1 MSPVAAE
8 ARFMGAV
15 TALTMH
21 EMQNI
26 LAIIR
31 ESAGLMGDILKVNA
45 KVDFKHRPNMERTL
59 EHITTHVER
68 GKGLLEATS
77 RLAHSPDDDL
87 LLACDLSVYAR
98 TVALLSERLVRL
110 KGAAVRFTPCPTPLP
125 VAVGALMVLMA
136 GYQAVQWAVGAGVK
150 NGEVGLGV
158 EPGQAEH
165 CLIITPPTGLNPDPA
180 LLDPI
185 IMALPGQTI
194 HKKWDGTRL
203 ALFFPAQNGAKS
215 GARK

>member
-1 MSPVAAE
+1 MPDIAPE

-15 TALTMH
+15 TALSMH

-59 EHITTHVER
+59 EHITSHVDR

-77 RLAHSPDDDL
+77 RLAHSPDDDML
-87 LLACDLSVYAR
+87 EGCDLGVHAR

-110 KGAAVRFTPCPTPLP
+110 KGASVSFSPPTGAMP
-125 VAVGALMVLMA
+125 VAVGALEVLMT
-136 GYQAVQWAVGAGVK
+136 GYRAVQWAVGAGIKDGIVRMEIECGTTHHVLSVRPPEGACPDL
-150 NGEVGLGV
+150 NAVADLGV
-158 EPGQAEH
+158 LMGKGRVE
-165 CLIITPPTGLNPDPA
+165 
-180 LLDPI
+180 
-185 IMALPGQTI
+185 
-194 HKKWDGTRL
+194 WDGTRL
-203 ALFFPAQNGAKS
+203 RILLPV
-215 GARK
+215 RR

>member
-1 MSPVAAE
+1 
-8 ARFMGAV
+8 MGAV

-45 KVDFKHRPNMERTL
+45 RVDFKHRPNMERTL
-59 EHITTHVER
+59 EHIASHVDR

-87 LLACDLSVYAR
+87 LAGCDLSVYAR

-110 KGAAVRFTPCPTPLP
+110 KGAAVIFTPASSAMP
-125 VAVGALMVLMA
+125 VSVGALHVLMA
-136 GYQAVQWAVGAGVK
+136 GYKAVQWAVGNGVK
-150 NGEVGLGV
+150 NGEVRMDLEAGQEYHVLNVRPPEGAVQDPDGV
-158 EPGQAEH
+158 AV
-165 CLIITPPTGLNPDPA
+165 LAA
-180 LLDPI
+180 LLED
-185 IMALPGQTI
+185 GRVE
-194 HKKWDGTRL
+194 WDGARL
-203 ALFFPAQNGAKS
+203 RLFFPVRQQG
-215 GARK
+215 

>member
-1 MSPVAAE
+1 MPEIAPE
-8 ARFMGAV
+8 ARFMGTV

-45 KVDFKHRPNMERTL
+45 RVEFKHRPNMERTL
-59 EHITTHVER
+59 EHIATHVDR

-87 LLACDLSVYAR
+87 LDGCDLAVYAR

-110 KGAAVRFTPCPTPLP
+110 RGAAVDFTPTSSTLP
-125 VAVGALMVLMA
+125 VAVGALRVLMA
-136 GYQAVQWAVGAGVK
+136 GYRAVQWAVGAGVK
-150 NGEVGLGV
+150 DGVVRMSVEAGQEDHVLSLLAPQGAQQDPEGLTVLASLLEEGRV
-158 EPGQAEH
+158 E
-165 CLIITPPTGLNPDPA
+165 
-180 LLDPI
+180 
-185 IMALPGQTI
+185 
-194 HKKWDGTRL
+194 WDGARL
-203 ALFFPAQNGAKS
+203 RLFFPV
-215 GARK
+215 RKQG

>member
-1 MSPVAAE
+1 MPEIAPE
-8 ARFMGAV
+8 ARFMGTV

-45 KVDFKHRPNMERTL
+45 RVDFKHRPNMERTL
-59 EHITTHVER
+59 EHIATHVDR

-87 LLACDLSVYAR
+87 LDGCDLAVYAR

-110 KGAAVRFTPCPTPLP
+110 RGAAVDFTPASSALP
-125 VAVGALMVLMA
+125 VAVGALRVLMA
-136 GYQAVQWAVGAGVK
+136 GYRAVQWAVGGGVK
-150 NGEVGLGV
+150 DGVVRMNVEAGQEYHVLSLLPPQGVQQDREGLPVLASLLEEGRV
-158 EPGQAEH
+158 E
-165 CLIITPPTGLNPDPA
+165 
-180 LLDPI
+180 
-185 IMALPGQTI
+185 
-194 HKKWDGTRL
+194 WDGARL
-203 ALFFPAQNGAKS
+203 RLFFPV
-215 GARK
+215 RKQG

>member
-1 MSPVAAE
+1 MPEIAPE
-8 ARFMGAV
+8 ARFMGTV

-45 KVDFKHRPNMERTL
+45 RVDFKHRPNMERTL
-59 EHITTHVER
+59 EHIATHVDR

-87 LLACDLSVYAR
+87 LDGCDLAVYAR

-110 KGAAVRFTPCPTPLP
+110 RGTAVDFTPASSALP
-125 VAVGALMVLMA
+125 VAVGALRVLMA
-136 GYQAVQWAVGAGVK
+136 GYRAVQWAVGGGVK
-150 NGEVGLGV
+150 DGVVRMNVEAGQEYHVLSLLPPQGVQQDREGLPVLASLLEEGRV
-158 EPGQAEH
+158 E
-165 CLIITPPTGLNPDPA
+165 
-180 LLDPI
+180 
-185 IMALPGQTI
+185 
-194 HKKWDGTRL
+194 WDGARL
-203 ALFFPAQNGAKS
+203 RLFFPV
-215 GARK
+215 RKQG

>member
-1 MSPVAAE
+1 MPEVAQE

-15 TALTMH
+15 TALSMH

-45 KVDFKHRPNMERTL
+45 RVDFKHRSNMERTL
-59 EHITTHVER
+59 EHISSHVDR

-87 LLACDLSVYAR
+87 LEGCDLTVYAR

-110 KGAAVRFTPCPTPLP
+110 KGAAVNLSGPSTALP
-125 VAVGALMVLMA
+125 VAVGALRVLMT
-136 GYQAVQWAVGAGVK
+136 GYKAVQWAVGGGVK
-150 NGEVGLGV
+150 DGVVDLTVEGGQDFHVLSVRPPQGVSPDLEGVAFLG
-158 EPGQAEH
+158 
-165 CLIITPPTGLNPDPA
+165 A
-180 LLDPI
+180 LLDD
-185 IMALPGQTI
+185 G
-194 HKKWDGTRL
+194 KVEWDGTRL
-203 ALFFPAQNGAKS
+203 RILLPARRQG
-215 GARK
+215 

>member
-1 MSPVAAE
+1 MPEVAQE

-15 TALTMH
+15 TALSMH

-45 KVDFKHRPNMERTL
+45 RVDFKHRSNMERTL
-59 EHITTHVER
+59 EHISSHVDR

-87 LLACDLSVYAR
+87 LEGCDLTVYAR

-110 KGAAVRFTPCPTPLP
+110 KGAAVNLSGPSTALP
-125 VAVGALMVLMA
+125 VAVGALRVLMT
-136 GYQAVQWAVGAGVK
+136 GYKAVQWAVGGGVK
-150 NGEVGLGV
+150 DGV
-158 EPGQAEH
+158 VDLQIEGGQDFH
-165 CLIITPPTGLNPDPA
+165 VLSVRPPQGVNPDMEGIAFLGA
-180 LLDPI
+180 LLDD
-185 IMALPGQTI
+185 G
-194 HKKWDGTRL
+194 KVEWDGTRL
-203 ALFFPAQNGAKS
+203 RILLPARRQG
-215 GARK
+215 

>member
-1 MSPVAAE
+1 MPEIAQE

-15 TALTMH
+15 TALSMH

-59 EHITTHVER
+59 EHISSHVDR

-87 LLACDLSVYAR
+87 LEGCDLAVYAR

-110 KGAAVRFTPCPTPLP
+110 KGAAVNFAAPASAMP
-125 VAVGALMVLMA
+125 VAVGALRVLMT
-136 GYQAVQWAVGAGVK
+136 GYKAVQWAVGGGIKDGVVRMDIEGGADFHVL
-150 NGEVGLGV
+150 NVRPPEGISPDLDGVAFLG
-158 EPGQAEH
+158 
-165 CLIITPPTGLNPDPA
+165 A
-180 LLDPI
+180 LLED
-185 IMALPGQTI
+185 GRVE
-194 HKKWDGTRL
+194 WDGNRL
-203 ALFFPAQNGAKS
+203 RIFFPVRCQD
-215 GARK
+215 

>member
-1 MSPVAAE
+1 MPEIAPE
-8 ARFMGAV
+8 ARFMGTV

-45 KVDFKHRPNMERTL
+45 RVDFKHRPNMERTL
-59 EHITTHVER
+59 EHIATHVDR

-87 LLACDLSVYAR
+87 LDGCDLAVYAR

-110 KGAAVRFTPCPTPLP
+110 RGAAVDFTPASSALP
-125 VAVGALMVLMA
+125 VAVGALRVLMA
-136 GYQAVQWAVGAGVK
+136 GYRAVQWAVGAGVK
-150 NGEVGLGV
+150 DGVVRMSVEAGQEHHVLSLLPPQGAQQDREGLTVLSSLLEEGRV
-158 EPGQAEH
+158 E
-165 CLIITPPTGLNPDPA
+165 
-180 LLDPI
+180 
-185 IMALPGQTI
+185 
-194 HKKWDGTRL
+194 WDGARL
-203 ALFFPAQNGAKS
+203 RLFFPV
-215 GARK
+215 RKQG

>member
-1 MSPVAAE
+1 MPEIAPE
-8 ARFMGAV
+8 ARFMGTV

-59 EHITTHVER
+59 DHIATHVDR

-87 LLACDLSVYAR
+87 LDGCDLAVYAR

-110 KGAAVRFTPCPTPLP
+110 RGAAVDFTPASSALP
-125 VAVGALMVLMA
+125 VAVGALRVLMA
-136 GYQAVQWAVGAGVK
+136 GYRAVQWAVGAGVK
-150 NGEVGLGV
+150 DGVVRMNVEAGQEYHVLSLLPPQGAQQDSEGLPVLASLLEEGRV
-158 EPGQAEH
+158 E
-165 CLIITPPTGLNPDPA
+165 
-180 LLDPI
+180 
-185 IMALPGQTI
+185 
-194 HKKWDGTRL
+194 WDGARL
-203 ALFFPAQNGAKS
+203 RLFFPV
-215 GARK
+215 RKQG

>member
-1 MSPVAAE
+1 MSEIARE

-59 EHITTHVER
+59 EHITSHVQR

-77 RLAHSPDDDL
+77 RLAHSPDEDML
-87 LLACDLSVYAR
+87 ESCDLVVYAR

-110 KGAAVRFTPCPTPLP
+110 KGASVRFDAPSGTMP
-125 VAVGALMVLMA
+125 VAVGALCVLMT
-136 GYQAVQWAVGAGVK
+136 GYQAVQWAAGSGTK
-150 NGEVGLGV
+150 DGEVLMDLTHGTEYHTLNIHPPGV
-158 EPGQAEH
+158 SLTDRAQFEQIRSHFVEGRMEW
-165 CLIITPPTGLNPDPA
+165 N
-180 LLDPI
+180 
-185 IMALPGQTI
+185 
-194 HKKWDGTRL
+194 DGVLRI
-203 ALFFPAQNGAKS
+203 FFPTRRQGQP
-215 GARK
+215 

>member
-1 MSPVAAE
+1 MPEIAPE
-8 ARFMGAV
+8 ARFMGTV

-45 KVDFKHRPNMERTL
+45 RVDFKHRPNMERTL
-59 EHITTHVER
+59 EHIATHVDR

-87 LLACDLSVYAR
+87 LDGCDLAVYAR

-110 KGAAVRFTPCPTPLP
+110 RGAAVDFTPTSSALP
-125 VAVGALMVLMA
+125 VAVGALRVLMA
-136 GYQAVQWAVGAGVK
+136 GYRAVQWAVGAGVK
-150 NGEVGLGV
+150 DGTVRMDVEAGQEYHVLSLLPPRGAQQDHEGLPVLASLLEEGRV
-158 EPGQAEH
+158 E
-165 CLIITPPTGLNPDPA
+165 
-180 LLDPI
+180 
-185 IMALPGQTI
+185 
-194 HKKWDGTRL
+194 WDGARL
-203 ALFFPAQNGAKS
+203 RLLFPV
-215 GARK
+215 RKQG

>member
-1 MSPVAAE
+1 MPEIAPE
-8 ARFMGAV
+8 ARFMGTV

-45 KVDFKHRPNMERTL
+45 RVEFKHRPNMERTL
-59 EHITTHVER
+59 EHIATHVDR

-87 LLACDLSVYAR
+87 LDGCDLAVYAR

-110 KGAAVRFTPCPTPLP
+110 RGAAVDFTPASSALP
-125 VAVGALMVLMA
+125 VAVGALRVLMA
-136 GYQAVQWAVGAGVK
+136 GYRAVQWAVGAGVK
-150 NGEVGLGV
+150 DGVVRMSVEAGQEDHVLSLLAPQGAQQDPEGLTVLASLLEEGRV
-158 EPGQAEH
+158 E
-165 CLIITPPTGLNPDPA
+165 
-180 LLDPI
+180 
-185 IMALPGQTI
+185 
-194 HKKWDGTRL
+194 WDGARL
-203 ALFFPAQNGAKS
+203 RLFFPV
-215 GARK
+215 RKQG

>member
-1 MSPVAAE
+1 MPEIAPE
-8 ARFMGAV
+8 ARFMGTV

-45 KVDFKHRPNMERTL
+45 RVDFKHRPNMERTL
-59 EHITTHVER
+59 EHIATHVDR

-87 LLACDLSVYAR
+87 LDGCDLAVYAR

-110 KGAAVRFTPCPTPLP
+110 RGAAVDFTPSSSALP
-125 VAVGALMVLMA
+125 VAVGALRVLMA
-136 GYQAVQWAVGAGVK
+136 GYRAVQWAVGAGVK
-150 NGEVGLGV
+150 DGVVRMNVEAGQEYHVLNLLPPQGAQQDREGLPVLASLLEEGRV
-158 EPGQAEH
+158 E
-165 CLIITPPTGLNPDPA
+165 
-180 LLDPI
+180 
-185 IMALPGQTI
+185 
-194 HKKWDGTRL
+194 WDGARL
-203 ALFFPAQNGAKS
+203 RLFFPV
-215 GARK
+215 RKQG